1 MNIVILGA
9 GQVGGTLAEHLAKE
23 SNNITVIDSNQ
34 AVLQNLQERLDLG
47 TVVGNAVHPNVLKT
61 AGCQDAD
68 LLIAVTNSDETN
80 MLACQIAYTLFRT
93 PTKIARVRSAEFLQH
108 EELFS
113 EEGIPVDVLISPEQL
128 ITDSVK
134 SLLEYPGSLQVLD
147 FAQGRVQLVGL
158 RVHGTSPMAGCAIS
172 KLEENIPNAQAR
184 VAAIYRQNRPIIPK
198 GSTVIEANDE
208 VFFIAA
214 RENIHAV
221 MSELQKMESPYSR
234 IIIAGGGNIGV
245 RLAKALEMQLNVK
258 LIEIDGTRASLIA
271 NELNR
276 TLVLHGDASDREL
289 LLNENIEET
298 DVFCAVTNDD
308 EANIM
313 TAMLAKRLGA
323 RKVLSL
329 ISRASYIDIVQGG
342 EIDIALSPQQATI
355 SGLLQHI
362 RRGDIVQAHSLR
374 RGAAEVIETIAHGNN
389 ENSRVVGKKI
399 AQISLPATATIGAI
413 VRDTKVLMPHQDLV
427 IESEDHVI
435 LFVTDKNDMGQI
447 EALFQVGFTFF

>member
-23 SNNITVIDSNQ
+23 SNNITVVDNNQ
-34 AVLQNLQERLDLG
+34 PVLQALQERLDLG

-93 PTKIARVRSAEFLQH
+93 PTKIARVRSAQFLQH

-147 FAQGRVQLVGL
+147 FAQGRVKLVGL
-158 RVHGTSPMAGCAIS
+158 RVHATSPMAGCAIS
-172 KLEENIPNAQAR
+172 KLEENIPDAQAR

-198 GSTVIEANDE
+198 GSTIIEANDE

-214 RENIHAV
+214 RENIHTV
-221 MSELQKMESPYSR
+221 MSELQKLENPYSR

-245 RLAKALEMQLNVK
+245 RLAKALEMHLNVK
-258 LIEIDGTRASLIA
+258 LIEINSNRASLIA
-271 NELNR
+271 NELDR

-313 TAMLAKRLGA
+313 TSMLAKRLGA

-374 RGAAEVIETIAHGNN
+374 RGAAEVIETIAHGDN

-399 AQISLPATATIGAI
+399 AQITLPPSATIGAI
-413 VRDTKVLMPHQDLV
+413 VRETKVLMPDHELV

-435 LFVTDKNDMGQI
+435 LFVTDKNDIHKI
-447 EALFQVGFTFF
+447 EELFQVGFTFF

>member
-23 SNNITVIDSNQ
+23 SNNITVVDSNQ
-34 AVLQNLQERLDLG
+34 AVLQALQERLDLG

-80 MLACQIAYTLFRT
+80 MLACQIAYTMFRT
-93 PTKIARVRSAEFLQH
+93 PTKIARVRSAQFLQH

-128 ITDSVK
+128 ITDFVK
-134 SLLEYPGSLQVLD
+134 SVLEYPGSLQVLD
-147 FAQGRVQLVGL
+147 FADGRVQLVGL
-158 RVHGTSPMAGCAIS
+158 RVHASSPMVDSEIS
-172 KLEENIPNAQAR
+172 KLKQYIPDVEMR
-184 VAAIYRQNRPIIPK
+184 VAAIYRQNRPITPK
-198 GSTVIEANDE
+198 GSTLIKANDE
-208 VFFIAA
+208 IFFIAG
-214 RENIHAV
+214 RSNIHAV
-221 MSELQKMESPYSR
+221 MNELQKMENPYSR
-234 IIIAGGGNIGV
+234 IVIAGGGNIGV
-245 RLAKALEMQLNVK
+245 RLAKSLEQNLNVK
-258 LIEIDGTRASLIA
+258 LIEKNGTRASFIA
-271 NELNR
+271 DELDR

-323 RKVLSL
+323 RKVISL
-329 ISRASYIDIVQGG
+329 ISRSAYIDILQGG

-355 SGLLQHI
+355 SGLLQYI

-374 RGAAEVIETIAHGNN
+374 RGAAEAIEAIAHGDNQ
-389 ENSRVVGKKI
+389 NSRVVGKKI
-399 AQISLPATATIGAI
+399 SQIKLPASATIGAV
-413 VRDTKVLMPHQDLV
+413 VRDAKVLMPNKELV
-427 IESEDHVI
+427 IESEDHII
-435 LFVTDKNDMGQI
+435 LFVTDKNDMSQI
-447 EALFQVGFTFF
+447 EELFQVGFTFF